1 MKLFLCFGLI
11 LGFMINH
18 VSAQQSDFGIW
29 MGADIKKKISS
40 RFSLDFSQQAL
51 TRENSVQID
60 KFFSQFG
67 LNYKLSKKLK
77 LSISYRLIQ
86 NKEIDFVYHYGNR
99 LQTDLTLYQ
108 KIQNLKFY
116 YRIRFQNQ
124 YADFFSSENGRNPK
138 GVLRQRASL
147 EYDFGRRIVPGI
159 SAEYFYDG
167 QSFIPNDLS
176 GERYR
181 ATVNYEI
188 NNKNQIQVFYQ
199 FQNKWNVK
207 LPVNSYIIGF
217 MYGFDL

>member
-1 MKLFLCFGLI
+1 MKLFCCFGLI
-11 LGFMINH
+11 LFFKFND

-29 MGADIKKKISS
+29 MGVEVKKKISS
-40 RFSLDFSQQAL
+40 KFSLDFSQQAI
-51 TRENSVQID
+51 TRENSAQTD

-67 LNYKLSKKLK
+67 LNFKLSKKLK
-77 LSISYRLIQ
+77 LSLSYRLIQ

-99 LQTDLTLYQ
+99 LQTDLTLFQ
-108 KIQNLKFY
+108 KINNLKFY

-124 YADFFSSENGRNPK
+124 YNDFFSSEDGRNANR
-138 GVLRQRASL
+138 VFRQRASL
-147 EYDFGRRIVPGI
+147 EYDFGRRLVPAI
-159 SAEYFYDG
+159 SVEYFYDV
-167 QSFIPNDLS
+167 QSFIPNQLS

-188 NNKNQIQVFYQ
+188 NNKNQVQVFYQ